1 LIRANAAKLSIAQQA
16 VSQQSNEMIQMGI
29 SPKLP
34 KFGCQ
39 NRREE
44 VVRCEFRHTG
54 LDGRA
59 VSLQSRIGLFEA
71 DGNVWQTIPVICLQ
85 FGEHPLPRS
94 REI

>member
-1 LIRANAAKLSIAQQA
+1 
-16 VSQQSNEMIQMGI
+16 MIQMAI

-34 KFGCQ
+34 EFCCQ
-39 NRREE
+39 DRLEE
-44 VVRCEFRHTG
+44 IFYCEFRRAG

-71 DGNVWQTIPVICLQ
+71 DRNVRQTVPGIRLQ
-85 FGEHPLPRS
+85 FGEDPLSRF

>member
-1 LIRANAAKLSIAQQA
+1 
-16 VSQQSNEMIQMGI
+16 MIQMAI

-34 KFGCQ
+34 Q
-39 NRREE
+39 IRYHDRREE
-44 VVRCEFRHTG
+44 VFGCEFRRAG

-71 DGNVWQTIPVICLQ
+71 DRNVRQTLPGICPPFSEQ
-85 FGEHPLPRS
+85 TLPHS

>member
-1 LIRANAAKLSIAQQA
+1 MA
-16 VSQQSNEMIQMGI
+16 I

-34 KFGCQ
+34 KNCCQ
-39 NRREE
+39 DRLEE
-44 VVRCEFRHTG
+44 VFRCEFRRAG

-71 DGNVWQTIPVICLQ
+71 DRNVRQTLPVICLQ
-85 FGEHPLPRS
+85 FGEHTLHRS